1 MEKLPRFHYFRSTAF
16 CLVMA
21 AIAFALSL
29 SAVMADETDNHCDFS
44 SRLVEPQARQKHLDM
59 KAEMELVARIRKE
72 NLEAGTARLNPEQ
85 LASFRELDEQSKQ
98 CIGCH
103 EGKGK
108 MAVREIIQAYYPE
121 RNMMMSSIYATHA
134 IGTDYVAASLR
145 NSGLHSIEELPP
157 TMTLA
162 SGRIGCITCHDP
174 LNMKKNGLAVEAGN
188 GALCFAC
195 HRF

>member
-1 MEKLPRFHYFRSTAF
+1 MEKLPRFHSFPRFTF
-16 CLVMA
+16 FLTLA
-21 AIAFALSL
+21 AVCALPF
-29 SAVMADETDNHCDFS
+29 SAVMAAGPDNRCEYS
-44 SRLVEPQARQKHLDM
+44 SRLVDPQARQKHLDM

-72 NLEAGTARLNPEQ
+72 NLEAGTSRLSPDE
-85 LASFRELDEQSKQ
+85 LVSFRELDEHSKN
-98 CIGCH
+98 CISCH

-108 MAVREIIQAYYPE
+108 MAVREIIQAYYPD
-121 RNMMMSSIYATHA
+121 RGMMMSSIYATHA
-134 IGTDYVAASLR
+134 IGTDYVAASIR

-162 SGRIGCITCHDP
+162 SGRIACITCHDP
-174 LNMKKNGLAVEAGN
+174 LNQKKNGLAVETGN